1 MAAETSRATDEAEI
15 RALID
20 ARAEAV
26 RAKDVDGAMS
36 SVATDLLAFDVVNPL
51 RYSGADAARERLE
64 DWFGSFEGPLG
75 YEMADLSIATG
86 GDIAYCHS
94 LNRVS
99 GTKVGGGGLVMW
111 WRATV
116 CWRRVGGTWRVA
128 HEHSS
133 VPFDPQSAM
142 AALDLEP

>member
-1 MAAETSRATDEAEI
+1 MTQQGAT
-15 RALID
+15 
-20 ARAEAV
+20 V
-26 RAKDVDGAMS
+26 
-36 SVATDLLAFDVVNPL
+36 
-51 RYSGADAARERLE
+51 ERRQYRPPTLYMMV
-64 DWFGSFEGPLG
+64 GLPGPLG

-86 GDIAYCHS
+86 DDIAYCHS

-99 GTKVGGGGLVMW
+99 GTKVGGGQLVMW

-116 CWRRVGGTWRVA
+116 CWRRVGGTWRVT

-133 VPFDPQSAM
+133 VPFDPHSGM